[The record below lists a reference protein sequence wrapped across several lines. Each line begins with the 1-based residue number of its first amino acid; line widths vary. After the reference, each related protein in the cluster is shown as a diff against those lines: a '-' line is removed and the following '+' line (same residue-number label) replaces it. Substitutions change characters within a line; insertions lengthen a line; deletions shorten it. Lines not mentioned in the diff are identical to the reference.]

1 MADILTELQQKVAMK
16 PALEAKL
23 RELQNQRREYD
34 REVISLRV
42 AFRKEQ
48 EDVEK
53 LEGRS
58 LANYFF
64 QVVGKLDEKLDQE
77 RREAYAAKVKMDAAE
92 RELAGIEADISEIQ
106 TQLNEI
112 RVAEV
117 QYKEELEKKRA
128 MLKAS
133 GTAAA
138 DQIIEI
144 EQKIAALEAQK
155 QEIKEAISAG
165 YSARSTAD
173 RILSELESADGWNT
187 WDMFGGGGIITHM
200 AKHSHLDEAQDLV
213 SDLQSKLRRFK
224 TELADIQITANMQ
237 VNVDG
242 FLRFADYF
250 FDGLFADWAV
260 GDKISQSMSSV
271 SNTKKEINRMLDKLN
286 DMLKSQELRIGEV
299 WNKKLNRMTRLQIV
313 TPKHKELAALSSLES
328 IVSLKKDVEGCI
340 EKNQQFFNEILDVE
354 RIYVY
359 GFSFSSIDMP
369 YLEKIIRRTKPETHW
384 VISWYLQDDK
394 RRIMDFVIR
403 YDIQNI
409 TMINGI
415 KYLDIQV

>member
-1 MADILTELQQKVAMK
+1 M
-16 PALEAKL
+16 
-23 RELQNQRREYD
+23 
-34 REVISLRV
+34 

-64 QVVGKLDEKLDQE
+64 QVVGKLDDKLDQE
-77 RREAYAAKVKMDAAE
+77 RREAYAAKVKLDAAE
-92 RELAGIEADISEIQ
+92 RELAGIESDISEIQ

-112 RVAEV
+112 RAAEV

-133 GTAAA
+133 STAAA

-155 QEIKEAISAG
+155 KEIKEAISAG

-213 SDLQSKLRRFK
+213 SELQSKLRRFK

-237 VNVDG
+237 VNIDG

-260 GDKISQSMSSV
+260 GDKISQSMNSV
-271 SNTKKEINRMLDKLN
+271 SSTKSQISRTLDKLN
-286 DMLKSQELRIGEV
+286 EMEK
-299 WNKKLNRMTRLQIV
+299 
-313 TPKHKELAALSSLES
+313 AADRG
-328 IVSLKKDVEGCI
+328 IASLK
-340 EKNQQFFNEILDVE
+340 QQLDELIV
-354 RIYVY
+354 
-359 GFSFSSIDMP
+359 
-369 YLEKIIRRTKPETHW
+369 KA
-384 VISWYLQDDK
+384 
-394 RRIMDFVIR
+394 
-403 YDIQNI
+403 
-409 TMINGI
+409 
-415 KYLDIQV
+415 

>member
-1 MADILTELQQKVAMK
+1 MSDTLFELQQKVARK
-16 PALEAKL
+16 PSLEAKL

-77 RREAYAAKVKMDAAE
+77 RKEAYAAKVKLDAAE

-112 RVAEV
+112 RVAEA
-117 QYKEELEKKRA
+117 QYKDELERKRA
-128 MLKAS
+128 TLSAS
-133 GTAAA
+133 GTTTA

-144 EQKIAALEAQK
+144 EQRIAATEAQK
-155 QEIKEAISAG
+155 REIKEAISAG
-165 YSARSTAD
+165 YSARGTAD
-173 RILSELESADGWNT
+173 RILSELNSADGWNT
-187 WDMFGGGGIITHM
+187 WDMFGGGGIITHV
-200 AKHSHLDEAQDLV
+200 AKHSHLDSAQDLV
-213 SDLQSKLRRFK
+213 SELQSKLRRFK

-260 GDKISQSMSSV
+260 GDRINQSMNSV
-271 SNTKKEINRMLDKLN
+271 SSTKSQISRTLDKLSSMERAA
-286 DMLKSQELRIGEV
+286 DSEISRLK
-299 WNKKLNRMTRLQIV
+299 LQ
-313 TPKHKELAALSSLES
+313 LEDL
-328 IVSLKKDVEGCI
+328 VVKA
-340 EKNQQFFNEILDVE
+340 
-354 RIYVY
+354 
-359 GFSFSSIDMP
+359 
-369 YLEKIIRRTKPETHW
+369 
-384 VISWYLQDDK
+384 
-394 RRIMDFVIR
+394 
-403 YDIQNI
+403 
-409 TMINGI
+409 
-415 KYLDIQV
+415 

>member
-1 MADILTELQQKVAMK
+1 MADIFVELQQKVAMK

-23 RELQNQRREYD
+23 RELQNQRKEYD

-42 AFRKEQ
+42 SFRKEQ

-77 RREAYAAKVKMDAAE
+77 RREAYAAKVKLDAAE
-92 RELAGIEADISEIQ
+92 RELTGIEADIQEIQ
-106 TQLNEI
+106 SQLAEI
-112 RVAEV
+112 RITEA
-117 QYKEELEKKRA
+117 QYKENLEKKRA
-128 MLKAS
+128 ALKAS

-144 EQKIAALEAQK
+144 EQKIAAFEAQK
-155 QEIKEAISAG
+155 REIKEAISAG
-165 YSARSTAD
+165 YSACSTAD

-187 WDMFGGGGIITHM
+187 WDMFGGGGVITHM

-224 TELADIQITANMQ
+224 TELADIQIAANMQ
-237 VNVDG
+237 VNIDG

-260 GDKISQSMSSV
+260 GDKISQSMNSV
-271 SNTKKEINRMLDKLN
+271 SSTKSQISRTLDKLN
-286 DMLKSQELRIGEV
+286 SMEK
-299 WNKKLNRMTRLQIV
+299 
-313 TPKHKELAALSSLES
+313 AADHG
-328 IVSLKKDVEGCI
+328 ITSLK
-340 EKNQQFFNEILDVE
+340 QQVVDLIV
-354 RIYVY
+354 
-359 GFSFSSIDMP
+359 
-369 YLEKIIRRTKPETHW
+369 KA
-384 VISWYLQDDK
+384 
-394 RRIMDFVIR
+394 
-403 YDIQNI
+403 
-409 TMINGI
+409 
-415 KYLDIQV
+415 

>member
-1 MADILTELQQKVAMK
+1 MADILSELQQKVAMK

-42 AFRKEQ
+42 ALRKEQ

-77 RREAYAAKVKMDAAE
+77 RQEAYAAKVKLDAGE
-92 RELAGIEADISEIQ
+92 RELAGIERDIAEIQ
-106 TQLNEI
+106 SQLSET
-112 RVAEV
+112 RVAEA
-117 QYKEELEKKRA
+117 QYKEELEKKHTI
-128 MLKAS
+128 LKAS

-144 EQKIAALEAQK
+144 EQKIATLEAQK
-155 QEIKEAISAG
+155 KEIKEAISAG
-165 YSARSTAD
+165 YSARGTAD

-187 WDMFGGGGIITHM
+187 WDMFCGGGIITHM

-213 SDLQSKLRRFK
+213 SELQSKLRRFK
-224 TELADIQITANMQ
+224 TELADIQINANMQ
-237 VNVDG
+237 VNIDG

-260 GDKISQSMSSV
+260 GDKISQSMNSV
-271 SNTKKEINRMLDKLN
+271 SSTKSQINRTLDKL
-286 DMLKSQELRIGEV
+286 KSMEQ
-299 WNKKLNRMTRLQIV
+299 
-313 TPKHKELAALSSLES
+313 AADCG
-328 IVSLKKDVEGCI
+328 IASLK
-340 EKNQQFFNEILDVE
+340 QQ
-354 RIYVY
+354 
-359 GFSFSSIDMP
+359 
-369 YLEKIIRRTKPETHW
+369 
-384 VISWYLQDDK
+384 
-394 RRIMDFVIR
+394 MDELIV
-403 YDIQNI
+403 NA
-409 TMINGI
+409 
-415 KYLDIQV
+415 

>member
-1 MADILTELQQKVAMK
+1 MSDTLFELQQKVARK
-16 PALEAKL
+16 PSLEAKL

-34 REVISLRV
+34 RKVISLRV
-42 AFRKEQ
+42 AFRKQQ

-77 RREAYAAKVKMDAAE
+77 RKEAYAAKVKMDAAE
-92 RELAGIEADISEIQ
+92 RELAGIESDISEIQ
-106 TQLNEI
+106 GQLNEI
-112 RVAEV
+112 RVAEA
-117 QYKEELEKKRA
+117 QYKDELERKRA
-128 MLKAS
+128 TLRAS
-133 GTAAA
+133 VTTTA

-144 EQKIAALEAQK
+144 EQRIATTEAQK
-155 QEIKEAISAG
+155 REIKEAISAG

-213 SDLQSKLRRFK
+213 SELQSKLRRFK

-237 VNVDG
+237 VNIDG

-260 GDKISQSMSSV
+260 GDKINQSMNSV
-271 SNTKKEINRMLDKLN
+271 YSTKSQISRPLDKLN
-286 DMLKSQELRIGEV
+286 SMEQ
-299 WNKKLNRMTRLQIV
+299 
-313 TPKHKELAALSSLES
+313 AADHG
-328 IVSLKKDVEGCI
+328 IASLK
-340 EKNQQFFNEILDVE
+340 QQV
-354 RIYVY
+354 
-359 GFSFSSIDMP
+359 
-369 YLEKIIRRTKPETHW
+369 
-384 VISWYLQDDK
+384 DDLIVK
-394 RRIMDFVIR
+394 A
-403 YDIQNI
+403 
-409 TMINGI
+409 
-415 KYLDIQV
+415 

>member
-1 MADILTELQQKVAMK
+1 MADALLELQQKVAKK

-34 REVISLRV
+34 REAISLRV
-42 AFRKEQ
+42 AFRKEK

-64 QVVGKLDEKLDQE
+64 QVVGKLDEKIDQE
-77 RREAYAAKVKMDAAE
+77 RREAYAAKVKLDAAE

-106 TQLNEI
+106 SQLTEI
-112 RVAEV
+112 RIAEA
-117 QYKEELEKKRA
+117 QYKDELEKKRA
-128 MLKAS
+128 SLRAS

-144 EQKIAALEAQK
+144 EQKIAALEVQK
-155 QEIKEAISAG
+155 KEIKEAISAG

-187 WDMFGGGGIITHM
+187 WDMYGGGGIITHM

-237 VNVDG
+237 VNIDG

-260 GDKISQSMSSV
+260 GDKISQSMNSV
-271 SNTKKEINRMLDKLN
+271 SSTKRQISRTLDKLSSMEKAA
-286 DMLKSQELRIGEV
+286 DSEIARLK
-299 WNKKLNRMTRLQIV
+299 LQ
-313 TPKHKELAALSSLES
+313 
-328 IVSLKKDVEGCI
+328 
-340 EKNQQFFNEILDVE
+340 LDDLV
-354 RIYVY
+354 V
-359 GFSFSSIDMP
+359 
-369 YLEKIIRRTKPETHW
+369 KA
-384 VISWYLQDDK
+384 
-394 RRIMDFVIR
+394 
-403 YDIQNI
+403 
-409 TMINGI
+409 
-415 KYLDIQV
+415 

>member
-1 MADILTELQQKVAMK
+1 MAETIFELQQKVAMR
-16 PALEAKL
+16 PVLEAKL
-23 RELQNQRREYD
+23 RELQDQRREYD

-77 RREAYAAKVKMDAAE
+77 RREAYAAKVKLDAAE
-92 RELAGIEADISEIQ
+92 RELAGIESDIAEIQ

-112 RVAEV
+112 RVVEA
-117 QYKEELEKKRA
+117 QYKDELEKKRVT
-128 MLKAS
+128 LKAS

-138 DQIIEI
+138 DRILEI
-144 EQKIAALEAQK
+144 EQKISAFEAQK
-155 QEIKEAISAG
+155 KEIKEAISAG

-213 SDLQSKLRRFK
+213 SELQSKLRRFK

-237 VNVDG
+237 VNIDG

-260 GDKISQSMSSV
+260 GDKISQSMNSV
-271 SNTKKEINRMLDKLN
+271 SSTKSQISRTLDKLN
-286 DMLKSQELRIGEV
+286 EMEK
-299 WNKKLNRMTRLQIV
+299 
-313 TPKHKELAALSSLES
+313 AADRG
-328 IVSLKKDVEGCI
+328 IASLK
-340 EKNQQFFNEILDVE
+340 QQLDELIV
-354 RIYVY
+354 
-359 GFSFSSIDMP
+359 
-369 YLEKIIRRTKPETHW
+369 
-384 VISWYLQDDK
+384 QA
-394 RRIMDFVIR
+394 
-403 YDIQNI
+403 
-409 TMINGI
+409 
-415 KYLDIQV
+415 